1 MPWKPSDA
9 ERHTKKAGSG
19 VAKRQWS
26 DVANSVLERGGS
38 EGSAIRQANAVVRDR
53 KRTHLFGAKKK

>member
-9 ERHTKKAGSG
+9 SGKTKKASSP

-26 DVANSVLERGGS
+26 DVANKILKATGNEA
-38 EGSAIRQANAVVRDR
+38 SAIRQANAVVARR
-53 KRTHLFGAKKK
+53 KKKK